1 MAPFTDAYR
10 YAQPILRK
18 YRKAEKC
25 SAFRRMI
32 FMQTPAGSVVTVAQ
46 AALQLAIEH
55 YGAARHAEAE
65 AVCRQILELAPGDWE
80 SVIERVSG
88 ELLAL

>member
-1 MAPFTDAYR
+1 MGIATLNPSYN
-10 YAQPILRK
+10 
-18 YRKAEKC
+18 
-25 SAFRRMI
+25 
-32 FMQTPAGSVVTVAQ
+32 TPTGSVAAIAR

-65 AVCRQILELAPGDWE
+65 AVCRQVLELAPGDWE